1 MGHRYEMVSFGLG
14 FGRLD
19 DPIRSSGVIEPWTEA
34 DEGGDR
40 QLDRMVESPSRLP
53 WGFNIMPIL
62 GRYART
68 QLIYPM
74 LTRNPPVIK

>member
-19 DPIRSSGVIEPWTEA
+19 DPIRNVGVIEPWTEA

-40 QLDRMVESPSRLP
+40 QLDRMVESGERDRRRSMNPMFRT
-53 WGFNIMPIL
+53 L
-62 GRYART
+62 GS
-68 QLIYPM
+68 
-74 LTRNPPVIK
+74 

>member
-40 QLDRMVESPSRLP
+40 QLDRMVESGERDPLRGLGALLGSGESRGGALH
-53 WGFNIMPIL
+53 
-62 GRYART
+62 
-68 QLIYPM
+68 
-74 LTRNPPVIK
+74 